1 MPELAGH
8 FNLLYLTNFEMM
20 NRKLIL
26 ASKSPRRSFLLQQA
40 GFEFDVQVMDVE
52 ETYPDDLSV
61 EEVAPYL
68 ARKKARAARHFITTD
83 EIILASDS
91 VVIVENEIFGKPT
104 DDKDAV
110 RILQALSGRMHLVI
124 TGVCLLSNEKEEVFS
139 DVAKV
144 YFEELTAE
152 DIDYYIEHYKPYDK
166 AGAYAIQEWIGL
178 CKISKIEGTYSNI
191 MGLPMHLV
199 YQKLKSF

>member
-1 MPELAGH
+1 
-8 FNLLYLTNFEMM
+8 M